1 MFEKYADGFAGGIF
15 LLVAIAMYA
24 ALPAA
29 GETVV
34 ADVDLSL
41 APRLVAMLL
50 GGLSL
55 ILLLKGLYKA
65 FALRAD
71 GPGKALF
78 KYPGKLAATIV
89 VTGLAALAFDTL
101 GFKLTCMLYLFA
113 EGYILSY
120 QKGEFRPVRTAV
132 IALGT
137 PFIIDYVF
145 GTWLS
150 MPLPEGLF

>member
-1 MFEKYADGFAGGIF
+1 MFEKYRDAFGGGVI
-15 LLVAIAMYA
+15 LLVAVAMYG

-29 GETVV
+29 GETVM
-34 ADVDLSL
+34 AGVDLSL

-55 ILLLKGLYKA
+55 ILLLKGLYAA
-65 FALRAD
+65 FTAHA
-71 GPGKALF
+71 GGTGKAVF
-78 KYPGKLAATIV
+78 NYPGKLVGTIA
-89 VTGLAALAFDTL
+89 VTTLAAIAFDTL
-101 GFKLTCMLYLFA
+101 GFKLTAMLYLFA

-120 QKGEFRPVRTAV
+120 QKGEFKPLPMAA
-132 IALGT
+132 IALVT

-145 GTWLS
+145 GAWLS